1 MMKFFKTLF
10 FLTALSTTINA
21 QQDSIVPGKVP
32 FDGMDLTWINGQS
45 RISNPILVLR
55 DKKTGEAIITGS
67 GYLDADYNYSF
78 ANPIDN
84 TNTISSTIG
93 RHNEFHIN
101 LASVGVDV
109 AYKNMIGRI
118 LLQYGAMQH
127 IVQELDES
135 VNRGR
140 NTGTGNLK
148 FIREGAAGY
157 HFNKW
162 YGINLEAGI
171 FMSYMGLE
179 SYMVQD
185 NWCFQRSLVC
195 EFTPFYFQGA
205 RLQMFPSKKVKQEI
219 WLLNG
224 WQSYNSFGNA
234 PGVGSSTYWRPSESL
249 QLVANF
255 YYGHDTKSPDT
266 LGHQSKR
273 VRFHHDNSIVLRYY
287 KRPGSKGISQ
297 MAVSLNSH
305 YGFEDGRDKGDSI
318 TPRDHFMYGT
328 SLSNRIWFYKN
339 KCAVTLRADVVSNG
353 GEYLA
358 FSPSPVAPNAYTDEL
373 AKNPSKPLN
382 IAQGTVTFDYMPTE
396 FTTFRL
402 EFGYRQANMPYFAGH
417 GGTTSPSGWTNGPS
431 TVLPWRPDLQKSD
444 SRITAVINFR
454 F

>member
-1 MMKFFKTLF
+1 MKTVKLLYPFV
-10 FLTALSTTINA
+10 ALGLSAAA
-21 QQDSIVPGKVP
+21 QTDSLPSKIP

-45 RISNPILVLR
+45 RITNPILCLR
-55 DKKTGEAIITGS
+55 NKRTGEAIITGT
-67 GYLDADYNYSF
+67 GYLDADYNYNF

-84 TNTISSTIG
+84 THTISSTIG
-93 RHNEFHIN
+93 RHNEVHIN

-109 AYKNMIGRI
+109 SYKNMIGRL

-135 VNRGR
+135 VTRGR

-205 RLQMFPSKKVKQEI
+205 RLQIHPSKKVKQEI

-224 WQSYNSFGNA
+224 WQSYNSFGNS
-234 PGVGSSTYWRPSESL
+234 PGMGSSTYWRPNDNL

-255 YYGHDTKSPDT
+255 YYGHDTKNPDT

-273 VRFHHDNSIVLRYY
+273 VRFHHDNSIVLRYF
-287 KRPGSKGISQ
+287 KRPEAKGVSQ
-297 MAVSLNSH
+297 MALSLNSH
-305 YGFEDGRDKGDSI
+305 YGFQNGVDKGDSI
-318 TPRDHFMYGT
+318 TPKDHFMYGT
-328 SLSNRIWFYKN
+328 SLCNRIWFYKN
-339 KCAVTLRADVVSNG
+339 KWAVTLRGDVLSNG
-353 GEYLA
+353 GAYLA
-358 FSPSPVAPNAYTDEL
+358 FSPSPVAPNGYTDEL
-373 AKNPSKPLN
+373 AAHPSKPLN
-382 IAQGTVTFDYMPTE
+382 IAQGTITFDYMPTE
-396 FTTFRL
+396 YTTFRL

-417 GGTTSPSGWTNGPS
+417 GGTTSPSGWTNGP
-431 TVLPWRPDLQKSD
+431 TTMVP
-444 SRITAVINFR
+444 
-454 F
+454 

>member
-1 MMKFFKTLF
+1 MKRILIPILLRTGFVISQTDTLPK
-10 FLTALSTTINA
+10 I
-21 QQDSIVPGKVP
+21 P

-55 DKKTGEAIITGS
+55 DKKTGEAIITGT
-67 GYLDADYNYSF
+67 GYLDADYNYNF

-84 TNTISSTIG
+84 THTISSTIG
-93 RHNEFHIN
+93 RHNEVHIN
-101 LASVGVDV
+101 LASIGVDV
-109 AYKNMIGRI
+109 AYKNMIGRL

-185 NWCFQRSLVC
+185 NWSFQRSLVC

-205 RLQMFPSKKVKQEI
+205 RLQMHPSKKVKQEI

-224 WQSYNSFGNA
+224 WQSYNSFGNS
-234 PGVGSSTYWRPSESL
+234 PGVGSSTYWRPTENL

-255 YYGHDTKSPDT
+255 YYGHDTKNPDT

-273 VRFHHDNSIVLRYY
+273 ARFHHDNSIVLRYY
-287 KRPGSKGISQ
+287 KKPDAKGISQ

-305 YGFEDGRDKGDSI
+305 YGFQNGVDKGDSI
-318 TPRDHFMYGT
+318 TPKDHFMYGT
-328 SLSNRIWFYKN
+328 SLCNRIWFYKN
-339 KCAVTLRADVVSNG
+339 KFAVTLRGDVVSNG
-353 GEYLA
+353 GAYLA
-358 FSPSPVAPNAYTDEL
+358 FSPSLVAPNGFTDEL
-373 AKNPSKPLN
+373 AKDPSKPLN

-396 FTTFRL
+396 YTTFRL

-417 GGTTSPSGWTNGPS
+417 GGTTSPSGWTNGPT
-431 TVLPWRPDLQKSD
+431 TVIPWRPDLKKSD